1 MLAADPKEVEAW
13 PYQDDILWLRA
24 SALRRLIVA
33 GLALGLLW
41 YAYVAG
47 WLEIVSLRAWSG
59 PMTLVGFSALADRLL
74 ARRGFVLAA
83 CTYVAGAALSV
94 LLAAWAYWNA
104 SVLFLLS
111 LAVGIAGL
119 LIGPGAGFLAAALT
133 ASALAASVL
142 LSPTPLIPT
151 SLAWLTG
158 IFAFLMAFLLWVA
171 MYPLRMTLHWAWA
184 SYERA
189 RQQTEALREHRA
201 QLSRALKD
209 LDLAY
214 RRLETMAVELERARK
229 AADEARRLKAE
240 FAANI
245 SHELRTPLN
254 LIIGFSEMMA
264 MAPHTYGEPLPANY
278 RGDVQAIYRNAKHLS
293 NLIDDVLDLS
303 QIEAGRMGLVKEP
316 ISIQAVVAEAIST
329 VSHLFESKRL
339 SLTTKL
345 PDELP
350 LIPADRTRVRQVL
363 INLLNNAAR
372 FTDQGGVTITVT
384 ADPREVTVAVTD
396 TGIGIAEED
405 LPKVFEE
412 FRQLDA
418 SIRRRSGG
426 SGLGLAISKKFVE
439 LHGGRMWVTSKI
451 GEGTTFYFTLPVRE
465 ELGISRPPPAWETWA
480 HPTPGWDSRRTIV
493 VVDEEPATARLFQR
507 YLDDYQVLSAANEDE
522 ARRLAAQQA
531 IHAIVVVSSSGE
543 SGWLRLRRAREGL
556 PTVPVVVCTL
566 RGGTKAARPPGVVS
580 YLVKPISS
588 EQFLAALEGLGEQVR
603 SLLIVDDDPE
613 VVRLLSRMAHLA
625 PRPFQV
631 MRAYGGVQ
639 ALALLHRRR
648 PGAVVL
654 DLLMPEVDGYTVLEH
669 MHADERLR
677 EIPVIVVTA
686 KGQEEEVITA
696 GLVGVTRRDGLSVG
710 ELMRCLRASLDALRP
725 PCGISTIPQGSSAM
739 IHTAPAPSAA
749 SPG

>member
-1 MLAADPKEVEAW
+1 MAVSVGLKGPADW
-13 PYQDDILWLRA
+13 PYQDDLLWLRV
-24 SALRRLIVA
+24 SALRRLMTA

-59 PMTLVGFSALADRLL
+59 PMTLVGFSALAHRLL
-74 ARRGFVLAA
+74 ARRGFVPAA
-83 CTYVAGAALSV
+83 CIYVAGAALSV
-94 LLAAWAYWNA
+94 LLAAWAYGNA
-104 SVLFLLS
+104 SVLLLLS
-111 LAVGIAGL
+111 LAVGVAGL
-119 LIGPGAGFLAAALT
+119 LIGPGASFLAATTT
-133 ASALAASVL
+133 AGALAASVL
-142 LSPTPLIPT
+142 LPPAPLLPP

-158 IFAFLMAFLLWVA
+158 LAAFLMAFLLWVA

-329 VSHLFESKRL
+329 VSHLFESKKL
-339 SLTTKL
+339 SLTTEIPGDL
-345 PDELP
+345 PW
-350 LIPADRTRVRQVL
+350 IPADRTRVRQVL

-372 FTDQGGVTITVT
+372 FTDQGGVTITVA
-384 ADPREVTVAVTD
+384 ADNREVTVAVTD

-439 LHGGRMWVTSKI
+439 LHGGRMWVTSKM

-480 HPTPGWDSRRTIV
+480 HPTPGRDGQRTIV

-507 YLDDYQVLSAANEDE
+507 YLDDYQVLAAANEDE

-543 SGWLRLRRAREGL
+543 SGWLRLRQAREGL
-556 PTVPVVVCTL
+556 PTVPVIVCTL

-580 YLVKPISS
+580 YLVKPISRD
-588 EQFLAALEGLGEQVR
+588 QFLAALEGLGEQVR

-631 MRAYGGVQ
+631 MRAYGGAQ
-639 ALALLHRRR
+639 ALALLRRRR

-669 MHADERLR
+669 MQADERLR

-710 ELMRCLRASLDALRP
+710 ELMRCLKASLDALRP
-725 PCGISTIPQGSSAM
+725 LAM
-739 IHTAPAPSAA
+739 IHTAPGLCDKS
-749 SPG
+749 SPMIN